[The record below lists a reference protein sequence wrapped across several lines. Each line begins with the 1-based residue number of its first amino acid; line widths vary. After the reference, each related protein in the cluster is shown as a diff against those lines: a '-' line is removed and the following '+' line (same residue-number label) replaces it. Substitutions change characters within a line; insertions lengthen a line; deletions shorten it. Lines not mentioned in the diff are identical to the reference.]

1 MDPRDLAEEVEE
13 MDVEEDVAV
22 AVVEPMLEPEG
33 PGAVEAMVAGVFEKV
48 AVGVFTAAVQAEVR
62 QWMVSFFHNNS
73 IIWKIVNHNCKRGD
87 NLLENIN
94 CQVI

>member
-1 MDPRDLAEEVEE
+1 MDQSDLIEEVEE

-48 AVGVFTAAVQAEVR
+48 AVGVFTAAVQAEVK
-62 QWMVSFFHNNS
+62 QLMVSS
-73 IIWKIVNHNCKRGD
+73 GRVY
-87 NLLENIN
+87 
-94 CQVI
+94 